1 MWLSHAV
8 YGSCAAEP
16 TLKVPSMGQK
26 PQRATFIQV
35 IVFIF
40 LVTDGVWSHRE
51 LSTKLDSLARLSAPL
66 LLGPPR
72 PITSSD
78 STTRCAS
85 GFHVW
90 HMTRCRSPRRS
101 PITLVPSSISSATTI
116 SRGLQ
121 HYLCSTTGV
130 TAGRMQT
137 RASPSAGAPGTPGCE
152 TGSVRPG
159 GPATRSPSVSRG
171 VC

>member
-51 LSTKLDSLARLSAPL
+51 LSTKLDSLALLSAPL
-66 LLGPPR
+66 LLR
-72 PITSSD
+72 PQLLLD
-78 STTRCAS
+78 
-85 GFHVW
+85 
-90 HMTRCRSPRRS
+90 PD
-101 PITLVPSSISSATTI
+101 
-116 SRGLQ
+116 
-121 HYLCSTTGV
+121 
-130 TAGRMQT
+130 
-137 RASPSAGAPGTPGCE
+137 
-152 TGSVRPG
+152 
-159 GPATRSPSVSRG
+159 VSRG
-171 VC
+171 VPPFRRSY